1 MKQKKRGRVVMVAI
15 LQWQRVKVEE
25 VLALPE
31 RLGSGRG
38 GGRRMV
44 LIQAGPQAPF
54 QVTKIGFPPC
64 ARLNSGDD
72 G

>member
-1 MKQKKRGRVVMVAI
+1 M
-15 LQWQRVKVEE
+15 LQWQLVDVEE
-25 VLALPE
+25 VLALP
-31 RLGSGRG
+31 GASGVWAW

-44 LIQAGPQAPF
+44 LIQEGPQAPF

-64 ARLNSGDD
+64 ARLSPGD